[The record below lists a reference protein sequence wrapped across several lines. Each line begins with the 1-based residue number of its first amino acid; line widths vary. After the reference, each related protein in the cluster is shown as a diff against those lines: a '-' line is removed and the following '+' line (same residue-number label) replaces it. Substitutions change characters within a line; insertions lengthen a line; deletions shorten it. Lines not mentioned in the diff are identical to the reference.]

1 MTEFFLSQVRSTLL
15 ALAIVVTLS
24 VPRLHALELWTAE
37 VPELPP
43 EAEATTTSRTV
54 THRNGN
60 ETVARAR
67 RFDRLTQPAEE
78 RVARQVYDERGRYLW
93 TTEFERDG
101 DRLVSVRAV
110 DRDVLR
116 WLIQFEYDDEG
127 RVLRETYATPSGD
140 EQIVVVYDYSMDQ
153 AEIVSYRGDGT
164 VAWRRSETA
173 GSIQD
178 ERETTYF
185 YADGSRVK
193 TIVAVVD
200 DGGRV
205 TSEQHYDE
213 LGAVYRLISRD
224 FDDDRLVEE
233 VVRDDTG
240 AAIRQTRWRY
250 DPRGRLVER
259 TVDLPIESVVE
270 RLSIEYEFDERGN
283 WVRQIHTLVAEVSGE
298 PPIVTDRFFLDR
310 EIEYQ

>member
-1 MTEFFLSQVRSTLL
+1 MTGFFSPQVRYALL
-15 ALAIVVTLS
+15 ALAFAVTLS
-24 VPRLHALELWTAE
+24 VPPVHALELWTTG

-43 EAEATTTSRTV
+43 EAEGTTTSRTV
-54 THRNGN
+54 THRNGS

-67 RFDRLTQPAEE
+67 RFDRLTQLAVNH
-78 RVARQVYDERGRYLW
+78 VAREVYDERGRYLW
-93 TTEFERDG
+93 TTEFECDG
-101 DRLVSVRAV
+101 DRLVSVRAA
-110 DRDVLR
+110 DGDDLR
-116 WLIQFEYDDEG
+116 WVIRFEYDEEG
-127 RVLRETYATPSGD
+127 RVLRETYTTPSGD
-140 EQIVVVYDYSMDQ
+140 EQRIVVYDYSVDQ
-153 AEIVSYRGDGT
+153 TEIVSYRGDGT

-200 DGGRV
+200 DRGRA

-213 LGAVYRLISRD
+213 LGAVYRLISRG
-224 FDDDRLVEE
+224 FDGDRPVEE

-240 AAIRQTRWRY
+240 SVIRRTQWRY
-250 DPRGRLVER
+250 NPRGRLVER
-259 TVDLPIESVVE
+259 TVDLPIEAVVE

-283 WVRQIHTLVAEVSGE
+283 WVRQIHTVVAEVSGD
-298 PPIVTDRFFLDR
+298 PPIIADRFFLDR
-310 EIEYQ
+310 EIDYQ